1 MEENTCENCIYW
13 EGWNCLNRI
22 SDWRGELVM
31 EDHTCDAWE
40 GDELYDHVNGS
51 PCGVLEV

>member
-22 SDWRGELVM
+22 SDWRGERVM

-40 GDELYDHVNGS
+40 GDEED
-51 PCGVLEV
+51 EA